1 MRFQDGQAQESA
13 HALYRQ
19 HLSESQT
26 TVVPNPK
33 GCRVAKKQ
41 TRVAVEQRDG
51 STLPKRVS
59 FSQMSLY
66 EQCGLKYF
74 FSYIDN
80 WQEPP
85 TSALVGGNIT
95 HLVLESLYRLEPEQR
110 TMEMAID
117 LLRQVGADYLS
128 RPDYRAFAE
137 DNQMKQNVREAVE
150 NIFSVEDPRQVEVLP
165 EHLEMNL
172 RVEINGVEF
181 TGQVDRF
188 TQGEANRVSD
198 YKTGK
203 SPGRFLESKLVQP
216 FLYARAFR
224 EQHDIDVHEVEL
236 LFLNSRESF
245 VRPVDD
251 ALLTEAGDRLVT
263 MRQGSEKDIS
273 AAEWDARQSRLCD
286 YCVFQRICP
295 AFNTDAPVPGSA
307 KANEQLVQIGLIH
320 KV

>member
-1 MRFQDGQAQESA
+1 MRVS
-13 HALYRQ
+13 
-19 HLSESQT
+19 
-26 TVVPNPK
+26 VN
-33 GCRVAKKQ
+33 
-41 TRVAVEQRDG
+41 QRTG
-51 STLPKRVS
+51 ASLPKRVS

-66 EQCGLKYF
+66 EQCGLKFF

-85 TSALVGGNIT
+85 TAALVGGNIA
-95 HLVLESLYRLEPEQR
+95 HLVLEKLYRLAPQER
-110 TMEMAID
+110 TMETAIE
-117 LLRQVGADYLS
+117 LLRKVGADYLA
-128 RPDYRAFAE
+128 RPDYRSFAE
-137 DNQMKQNVREAVE
+137 DNNMKKSVREAVE
-150 NIFSVEDPRQVEVLP
+150 NIFKVEQPQQVDVKP

-188 TQGEANRVSD
+188 TQGQSNRVSD

-203 SPGRFLESKLVQP
+203 SPGRFLEGKFVQP

-236 LFLNSRESF
+236 IFLNSQESF
-245 VRPVDD
+245 IRPVEES
-251 ALLTEAGDRLVT
+251 ALEEAGNRLAT
-263 MRQGSEKDIS
+263 MRQGCESDFQASEWQAQPD
-273 AAEWDARQSRLCD
+273 RLCD

-295 AFNTDAPVPGSA
+295 AFNTDAPTPGS
-307 KANEQLVQIGLIH
+307 EQATVQLTQIGLIH

>member
-1 MRFQDGQAQESA
+1 M
-13 HALYRQ
+13 
-19 HLSESQT
+19 
-26 TVVPNPK
+26 
-33 GCRVAKKQ
+33 AKK
-41 TRVAVEQRDG
+41 TMRVSVEQRADAA
-51 STLPKRVS
+51 LPKRVS

-66 EQCGLKYF
+66 EQCGLKF
-74 FSYIDN
+74 FFAYIDN

-95 HLVLESLYRLEPEQR
+95 HLVLEELYRLPPETR
-110 TMEMAID
+110 TMEAAID
-117 LLRQVGADYLS
+117 LLRKVGADYLA
-128 RPDYRAFAE
+128 RPEYQSFAE
-137 DNQMKQNVREAVE
+137 DNMMKKNVREAVE
-150 NIFSVEDPRQVEVLP
+150 NIFKVEQPQQIDVKP

-188 TQGEANRVSD
+188 TQGETNRVSD

-203 SPGRFLESKLVQP
+203 SPGRFLDGKFVQP

-236 LFLNSRESF
+236 IFLNSQESF
-245 VRPVDD
+245 VRTVEEDE
-251 ALLTEAGDRLVT
+251 LEKAGMRLAT
-263 MRQGSEKDIS
+263 MRQGC
-273 AAEWDARQSRLCD
+273 QSDFQASDWEAKPDRLCD

-295 AFNTDAPVPGSA
+295 AFNTDAPTPGSELA
-307 KANEQLVQIGLIH
+307 TVQLTQLGLIH